1 MGKVF
6 IITEYQIDENG
17 MMNIFPSLSYDSFEK
32 AINYAINKFNGN
44 KTYLT
49 KEAESNESLIKC
61 TTDEKKFFH
70 VLEKDI

>member
-17 MMNIFPSLSYDSFEK
+17 MMFIFPSLSYDSFEK
-32 AINYAINKFNGN
+32 AINYAINKFNGH

-61 TTDEKKFFH
+61 TTDESKIFH